1 VLSLPSKILLRSE
14 HLLQQ
19 GSWLLVNPCDAQI
32 FSELDNPEIY
42 GFHQYFDIY
51 QQSVDQTHADKHTFA
66 ASYPCEPIFDGVVVY
81 MPKSKTQAQML
92 LANVASCLKP
102 NATVLLVGENKG
114 GIKSAPKLLEPF
126 TSQVNKID
134 SARHC
139 ALFAGLLD
147 KPVTQFEL
155 TQWQS
160 ISTLNVA
167 DLSFEVC
174 SLPGVFSHGELDTGT
189 RVLLEN
195 LAPIPKGRL
204 LDFACGAGIIGCF
217 IGLKAQDSQVVMSDV
232 SALALHCAALS
243 AQLNGLKVHVIP
255 SNGLTEIKGRF
266 DSIYT
271 NPPFHTGTQT
281 DYSVTE
287 FFLGQIKQHLNAG
300 ATLTLVANKFLRYS
314 DALEGRFASVTP
326 LAQTTKFSLYHC
338 RRCK

>member
-19 GSWLLVNPCDAQI
+19 GKWLLVNPCDPQI
-32 FSELDNPEIY
+32 FNELDNPHIY

-51 QQSVDQTHADKHTFA
+51 QQSVGQTSADKHTFA

-81 MPKSKTQAQML
+81 MPKSKAQAQML

-102 NATVLLVGENKG
+102 NATILLVGENKG

-147 KPVTQFEL
+147 KPVTEFEL
-155 TQWQS
+155 TQWQTL
-160 ISTLNVA
+160 STVNVA

-195 LAPIPKGRL
+195 LAPIPNGRL
-204 LDFACGAGIIGCF
+204 LDFACGAGIIACF
-217 IGLKAQDSQVVMSDV
+217 IGLKNPKSQMVMSDV
-232 SALALHCAALS
+232 SALALHCAAQS
-243 AQLNGLKVHVIP
+243 ALLNGLNVQIIP
-255 SNGLTEIKGRF
+255 SDGLAEIKGRF
-266 DSIYT
+266 DGIYT
-271 NPPFHTGTQT
+271 NPPFHTGIQT
-281 DYSVTE
+281 DLSVTE
-287 FFLGQIKQHLNAG
+287 SFLSQIKQHLNPG
-300 ATLTLVANKFLRYS
+300 GTLTLVANKFLRYS
-314 DALEGRFASVTP
+314 DSLEGRFASVTP